1 MDNQPF
7 SYDRLAKHYDFLSRL
22 VFSKS
27 QVRAQTEQLVYIK
40 NCKELLIVG
49 GGTGWILEALNAFDT
64 PISITFVETSAKMI
78 ALAKKIETHHHM
90 KFMHQDIENFGTH
103 QQFDAVLTPF
113 LFDNFN
119 EDKAKKVFEHITSM
133 LIENAFWLYTDFKLD
148 GKLWKKYLL
157 KIMHLFFQLI
167 RVVKVDSLPKMN
179 DHFNHSRFLLVNEK
193 YYYRG
198 FIEAKVYQKS
208 NL

>member
-1 MDNQPF
+1 MDNQAF

-22 VFSKS
+22 VFYKS
-27 QVRAQTEQLVYIK
+27 QVRAQTEQLGYIK
-40 NCKELLIVG
+40 SCKRVLIVG
-49 GGTGWILEALNAFDT
+49 GGTGWILNDLNVFTT
-64 PISITFVETSAKMI
+64 PMVITFVETSAKMI
-78 ALAKKIETHHHM
+78 ALAKKIKTHHETE
-90 KFMHQDIENFGTH
+90 FIHQDIENYQPN

-119 EDKAKKVFEHITSM
+119 EEKAKKVFEHITSM

-179 DHFNHSRFLLVNEK
+179 DHFNQSQFLLIKEK
-193 YYYRG
+193 YYYGG
-198 FIEAKVYQKS
+198 FIAAKVYQQRKQ
-208 NL
+208 